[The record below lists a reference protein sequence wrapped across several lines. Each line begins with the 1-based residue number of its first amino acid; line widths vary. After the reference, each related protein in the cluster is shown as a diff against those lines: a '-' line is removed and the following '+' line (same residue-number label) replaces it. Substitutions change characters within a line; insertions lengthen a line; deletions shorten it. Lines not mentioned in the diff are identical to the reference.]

1 MWIQKKQELKKKEAI
16 KTDEG
21 KEKLNIERV

>member
-1 MWIQKKQELKKKEAI
+1 MWIQKKQELKKKEAT